1 MGGGMMPGMGG
12 PGMGGGMMPGMGGP
26 GMGMSTG
33 QEVAKYKLIRFYDF
47 EADPTKVYRY
57 RVRALIQDP
66 NHPQDPDF
74 APDPRSLSTA
84 VAQRVKQVEDQDAKG
99 DTRTFWRTTEWSEPS
114 GTATLPKPIQFV
126 AGKVI
131 NGRMLEIRE
140 QKLSIPL
147 DEPSASLLPV
157 VWEPNRA
164 TQVPGFT
171 DIPKDPKDR
180 DKEKPSTYR
189 GTVLNFKRDA
199 RVLRPDT
206 LEIKLIEQF
215 PFKTNA
221 IVVDVRPAEP
231 IRDGDRK
238 PTEKKEPPASAGEIL
253 ILDGDGRFVVRNELD
268 DVEDFRR
275 LLLVG
280 EEKAAGSAAGGMGGM
295 PGMPGGG
302 MPGADGADSPM
313 GGSPPGGSPP
323 GKGGKKK

>member
-1 MGGGMMPGMGG
+1 M
-12 PGMGGGMMPGMGGP
+12 
-26 GMGMSTG
+26 TG
-33 QEVAKYKLIRFYDF
+33 TQEVAKYKLIRFFDF

-66 NHPQDPDF
+66 NRPQDPEY
-74 APDPRSLSTA
+74 APDPRTLSSA
-84 VAQRVKQVEDQDAKG
+84 VSQRIKQVEEQDAKS
-99 DTRTFWRTTEWSEPS
+99 DSRTFWRQTEWSEPS
-114 GTATLPKPIQFV
+114 GPATLPKPIQFV

-131 NGRMLEIRE
+131 NGRMLEIRD

-147 DEPSASLLPV
+147 EEPSASLLPV

-164 TQVPGFT
+164 TQIPGFT
-171 DIPKDPKDR
+171 DIPEDPQR
-180 DKEKPSTYR
+180 DPTKKEAPSTYR
-189 GTVLNFKRDA
+189 GSVLNFKRDA

-206 LEIKLIEQF
+206 LEIKVVEKF
-215 PFKTNA
+215 PFKTDA

-231 IRDGDRK
+231 IRDGEK
-238 PTEKKEPPASAGEIL
+238 KATEKKEPPASAGEIL

-268 DVEDFRR
+268 DVEDYRR
-275 LLLVG
+275 LLFVG
-280 EEKAAGSAAGGMGGM
+280 EEKPAGAAAGGMGGI

-302 MPGADGADSPM
+302 LPGADGADSPM